1 MLSYRLFAYLP
12 SFLVFYVQVKMKA
25 MTPYRLL
32 ALIILVAAII
42 VLPTGSA
49 FAANDEVEGP
59 VVYRVQGDESLRRI
73 AARYGSSVEDLM
85 RWNNMRSI
93 DDVVEGQRLVVRQP
107 PAIVESEHNV
117 GDHIVQPGETLS
129 GIAGRYALTA
139 GVIKQLNGLQSNM
152 VFVGQSLR
160 LPPTALLSDGLLATM
175 EYIVKPDET
184 LADIARRHE
193 ISVEDMAKLNG
204 LPSATFLRSG
214 QRLIVPSSGE
224 VQPQISTD
232 VQKKVIVDIS
242 EQRCRR
248 YENDQLLD
256 TSLCSTGMKNATKTG
271 HFKVQSKLRKA
282 YGGTWDIWMPYWL
295 GIYWAGATENGF
307 HGIPWNAKSGRRI
320 WAGLVG
326 SPATFGCVM
335 LRDAP
340 MKKLWDWADIGTEV
354 VIRR

>member
-1 MLSYRLFAYLP
+1 
-12 SFLVFYVQVKMKA
+12 MKA

-32 ALIILVAAII
+32 VLIILVATII

-49 FAANDEVEGP
+49 FAADDEVEGP
-59 VVYRVQGDESLRRI
+59 VVYRVQTDDNLRRI

-85 RWNNMRSI
+85 RWNNMRGI
-93 DDVVEGQRLVVRQP
+93 DDIVEGQRLVVRQSSNS
-107 PAIVESEHNV
+107 VEAEHNDAV
-117 GDHIVQPGETLS
+117 HIVQPGETLS
-129 GIAGRYALTA
+129 GIAERYALTA
-139 GVIKQLNGLQSNM
+139 GAIKQLNDLQSNM

-160 LPPTALLSDGLLATM
+160 LPPTALLSDGLIATT
-175 EYIVKPDET
+175 EYSVKPSET

-193 ISVEDMAKLNG
+193 ISVEDLATLND
-204 LPSATFLRSG
+204 LPPATFLRSG
-214 QRLIVPSSGE
+214 QRLLVPSTGE
-224 VQPQISTD
+224 TQPQTQSLVD

-248 YENDQLLD
+248 FENDKLID
-256 TSLCSTGMKNATKTG
+256 TSPCSTGMKNATKTG

-326 SPATFGCVM
+326 TPATFGCVM
-335 LRDAP
+335 LRDVA
-340 MKKLWDWADIGTEV
+340 MKELWNWADIGTEV